1 MRNAD
6 NHFPLRDRLSFL
18 WLAIGTGIL
27 LFANGLAIVPVAAWI
42 GPVFM
47 VRFLRTQKAW
57 LGLLVGYLANAI
69 VFYVQW
75 NAAFQDAGA
84 MFTLYTAAFGLLVY
98 VPYVVDRLL
107 APHVRGFARTLI
119 LPTAWVVMEYV
130 LHIVLPLGTFF
141 NVGYTQSANLP
152 LLQII
157 SVTGVWSIS
166 FLVAWVATVVN
177 FAWEA
182 GFDFRAAGRGVA
194 ACAVV
199 LLGVMAFGGLR
210 LALGRPA
217 GSTVQVAILTT
228 NVDGEPLPDAETM
241 GWQHLVKGMLTA
253 EERQQIAA
261 KMEEINDDLLSRTRI
276 QARAGA
282 RIVTWSEFNAQTFS
296 DGETRFL
303 DRARQVAREERIYL
317 VFPFEVTE
325 PDMNRR
331 ADPAVFMINKSVMIT
346 PQGDIAYQYVK
357 HNLLIGPESETTLR
371 GPRVIDVIDT
381 PYGRLSSVI
390 CLDMEY
396 PAFMRL
402 AGKQGVDIML
412 SGAIDGTTSSKG
424 NPLHSIMAS
433 YRTIEEGFSLG
444 RAGFYGQNEAVDYQ
458 GRLLGAANHFTAGDR
473 TVVAH
478 LPIKGSRTLYS
489 RLGDFFPLLCAAGL
503 AALLVMGIGAWVR
516 RKRPGVA
523 GAARRQ

>member
-166 FLVAWVATVVN
+166 L
-177 FAWEA
+177 
-182 GFDFRAAGRGVA
+182 GCRGRRL
-194 ACAVV
+194 C
-199 LLGVMAFGGLR
+199 LGGRLR
-210 LALGRPA
+210 LPRGRERRRRMRRGSPRRHGIRRPSARPWTTCRLHGA
-217 GSTVQVAILTT
+217 G
-228 NVDGEPLPDAETM
+228 
-241 GWQHLVKGMLTA
+241 
-253 EERQQIAA
+253 
-261 KMEEINDDLLSRTRI
+261 
-276 QARAGA
+276 
-282 RIVTWSEFNAQTFS
+282 
-296 DGETRFL
+296 
-303 DRARQVAREERIYL
+303 
-317 VFPFEVTE
+317 
-325 PDMNRR
+325 
-331 ADPAVFMINKSVMIT
+331 
-346 PQGDIAYQYVK
+346 
-357 HNLLIGPESETTLR
+357 
-371 GPRVIDVIDT
+371 
-381 PYGRLSSVI
+381 
-390 CLDMEY
+390 
-396 PAFMRL
+396 
-402 AGKQGVDIML
+402 
-412 SGAIDGTTSSKG
+412 G
-424 NPLHSIMAS
+424 NPHDQ
-433 YRTIEEGFSLG
+433 RG
-444 RAGFYGQNEAVDYQ
+444 R
-458 GRLLGAANHFTAGDR
+458 
-473 TVVAH
+473 
-478 LPIKGSRTLYS
+478 
-489 RLGDFFPLLCAAGL
+489 
-503 AALLVMGIGAWVR
+503 
-516 RKRPGVA
+516 
-523 GAARRQ
+523 